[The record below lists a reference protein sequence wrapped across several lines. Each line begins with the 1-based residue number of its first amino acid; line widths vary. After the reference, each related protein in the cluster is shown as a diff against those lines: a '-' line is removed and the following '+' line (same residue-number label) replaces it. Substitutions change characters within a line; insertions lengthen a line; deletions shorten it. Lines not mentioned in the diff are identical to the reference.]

1 MENLHASRPREG
13 RRAGPRP
20 LEVAAWVAGI
30 VLVAVFAG
38 FRVDASLGRKA
49 ALADF
54 ERARSNSTASASAGT
69 SAPIASLRPLADF
82 DAPNKMLW
90 SPERVQGFQ
99 ASLSHDFHPPL
110 GVLRVPRI
118 DLEVPVLE
126 GTDELV
132 LNRGVGHID
141 GTPRPGEPG
150 NVGIAGHRDGFFRGL
165 KDVTAGDV
173 IEVETLSQR
182 LRYRIQSLT
191 IVSPQSV
198 EVLEPTAEPTLTLVT
213 CYPFYYVGSAP
224 QRFIVRATFDGPV
237 AFQAT
242 ERRSRAP

>member
-1 MENLHASRPREG
+1 
-13 RRAGPRP
+13 
-20 LEVAAWVAGI
+20 
-30 VLVAVFAG
+30 
-38 FRVDASLGRKA
+38 
-49 ALADF
+49 
-54 ERARSNSTASASAGT
+54 
-69 SAPIASLRPLADF
+69 
-82 DAPNKMLW
+82 
-90 SPERVQGFQ
+90 
-99 ASLSHDFHPPL
+99 
-110 GVLRVPRI
+110 
-118 DLEVPVLE
+118 VLE
-126 GTDELV
+126 GTDDLV

-198 EVLEPTAEPTLTLVT
+198 DVLEPTAEPALTLVT

-224 QRFIVRATFDGPV
+224 QRFIVRARQVVPG
-237 AFQAT
+237 AIRAAN
-242 ERRSRAP
+242 SRQKTWR

>member
-1 MENLHASRPREG
+1 MENLHDFRPRRG
-13 RRAGPRP
+13 KRAAARP
-20 LEVAAWVAGI
+20 LEVAAWVVGVI
-30 VLVAVFAG
+30 LVAVFAG
-38 FRVDASLGRKA
+38 FKVDAARGRKA

-54 ERARSNSTASASAGT
+54 ERARSSPAAATIAKAPVASA
-69 SAPIASLRPLADF
+69 RPLSDF
-82 DAPNKMLW
+82 VAPDKTLW
-90 SPERVQGFQ
+90 SSERVQGFQ
-99 ASLSHDFHPPL
+99 ASLSHDFRPPL
-110 GVLRVPRI
+110 AVLRVPKI

-126 GTDELV
+126 GTEEPA

-165 KDVTAGDV
+165 KDLTAGDV
-173 IEVETLSQR
+173 IEMETLSQK
-182 LRYRIQSLT
+182 LRYRIQSIT

-198 EVLEPTAEPTLTLVT
+198 EVLEPTAEPALTLVT
-213 CYPFYYVGSAP
+213 CYPFYYAGSAP

-237 AFQAT
+237 ALQAT

>member
-1 MENLHASRPREG
+1 MENLQAPRPREG
-13 RRAGPRP
+13 KRAGPRP

-30 VLVAVFAG
+30 ALVAIFAA

-54 ERARSNSTASASAGT
+54 ERARAASTSS
-69 SAPIASLRPLADF
+69 SSEPVASLRPLSDF
-82 DAPNKMLW
+82 DTPDKTLW

-99 ASLSHDFHPPL
+99 ASLSHDFRPPL

-126 GTDELV
+126 GTDDLA
-132 LNRGVGHID
+132 LNRGVGHIA

-173 IEVETLSQR
+173 IEVETLSQH

-198 EVLEPTAEPTLTLVT
+198 EVLEPTSEPALTLVT
-213 CYPFYYVGSAP
+213 CYPFYYAGSAP
-224 QRFIVRATFDGPV
+224 QRFIVRATLDGPV
-237 AFQAT
+237 AMQAA